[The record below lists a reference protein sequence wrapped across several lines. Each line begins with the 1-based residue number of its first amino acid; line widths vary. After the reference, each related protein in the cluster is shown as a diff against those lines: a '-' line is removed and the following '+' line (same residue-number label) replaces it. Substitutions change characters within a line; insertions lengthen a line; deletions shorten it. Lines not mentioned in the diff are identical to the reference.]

1 MTISTQANK
10 INSAMDKIKAN
21 IDSFTSFAQIE
32 QYLDALESDILEN
45 PYGDMLYE
53 FAWEYAQARLAEFD
67 AASYT

>member
-1 MTISTQANK
+1 MTIVKHTSK

-32 QYLDALESDILEN
+32 QYLDELESDILETS
-45 PYGDMLYE
+45 YGDMLYE

-67 AASYT
+67 AASCT